1 MNIVRYKSG
10 GAAQF
15 GVVEDGF
22 VYEADGDVYS
32 AELGKGAL
40 VGGLESVALLAPCE
54 PQAITS
60 IGANY
65 ASRCKENN
73 LAIPT
78 EPGKG
83 DRFFI
88 PTEALTGPGASIG
101 VPEHEARV
109 EYSGE
114 LAIVMGRTCST
125 VTIDEAPDYILGYT
139 IVHNVW
145 AKNPARFADTEKHTV
160 RAQEWTDEKPIR
172 AYESFCPTG
181 PWVVTDLDPSNLAWQ
196 TRVNGEV
203 RQRANTSEMLFSAAE
218 IVANIS
224 SWHTLQPGDLIQT
237 GTSEGVG
244 LLSPGDVVEI
254 EFDGIGVL
262 RNIAVVGQA
271 KQPVDLIWIEAYE
284 GD

>member
-1 MNIVRYKSG
+1 MNIVRYESG
-10 GAAQF
+10 EGPMF
-15 GVVEDGF
+15 GIVEDGF
-22 VYEADGDVYS
+22 VHKALGDIYS
-32 AELGKGAL
+32 PDVERGEV
-40 VGGLESVALLAPCE
+40 VGGVEAVALLAPCV
-54 PQAITS
+54 PTVITS

-88 PTEALTGPGASIG
+88 PTEALTGPGGPIKL
-101 VPEHEARV
+101 PPHEPRV

-114 LAIVMGRTCST
+114 LAIVMGRTCT
-125 VTIDEAPDYILGYT
+125 EVTANEAPDYILGYT

-145 AKNPARFADTEKHTV
+145 AKNPVRGTLRKSTTE
-160 RAQEWTDEKPIR
+160 RRQEWTDDKPIR

-181 PWVVTDLDPSNLAWQ
+181 PWVVTDLDPSNVAWQ

-203 RQRANTSEMLFSAAE
+203 RQQANTSEMLFSPAE

-224 SWHTLQPGDLIQT
+224 TWHTLQPGDLIQT

-244 LLSPGDVVEI
+244 LLSPGDIVEI
-254 EFDGIGVL
+254 EFEGIGTL
-262 RNIAVVGQA
+262 RNIGVAGHA
-271 KQPVDLIWIEAYE
+271 MQPAELIWIEAYE

>member
-1 MNIVRYKSG
+1 MNIVRYISDD
-10 GAAQF
+10 GAKF
-15 GVVEDGF
+15 GLVEDGF
-22 VYEADGDVYS
+22 VYKALGDIYS
-32 AELGKGAL
+32 PNVERGEV
-40 VGGLESVALLAPCE
+40 VGGVEAVALLAPCV
-54 PQAITS
+54 PNVITS

-88 PTEALTGPGASIG
+88 PNEALTGPGGPIKI
-101 VPEHEARV
+101 PQHEPRV

-114 LAIVMGRTCST
+114 LAIVMGRTCSE
-125 VTIDEAPDYILGYT
+125 VTADEAPDYILGYT

-145 AKNPARFADTEKHTV
+145 AKNPVCGTLSEAIPE
-160 RAQEWTDEKPIR
+160 RAQEWTDDKPIR

-181 PWVVTDLDPSNLAWQ
+181 PRVVTDLNPTNVAWQ
-196 TRVNGEV
+196 TRVNGEI
-203 RQRANTSEMLFSAAE
+203 RQRANTSEMLFSPTE

-224 SWHTLQPGDLIQT
+224 TWHTLQPGDLIQT

-254 EFDGIGVL
+254 VFEGIGTL
-262 RNIAVVGQA
+262 RNVAVAGGEM
-271 KQPVDLIWIEAYE
+271 QPVELVWIEAYK